1 MKTRMKGQS
10 SKNKRQVFDH
20 WFKVLNSLVS
30 LGEISRAFTKDKF
43 FSVEN
48 VLGDI
53 YSYRGAEWGSVQSD
67 KTSNNNFVSCSS

>member
-30 LGEISRAFTKDKF
+30 LGGISRALKKINSFQFKVFKY
-43 FSVEN
+43 
-48 VLGDI
+48 LGDI
-53 YSYRGAEWGSVQSD
+53 YSNRGAERERGV
-67 KTSNNNFVSCSS
+67 VPAR